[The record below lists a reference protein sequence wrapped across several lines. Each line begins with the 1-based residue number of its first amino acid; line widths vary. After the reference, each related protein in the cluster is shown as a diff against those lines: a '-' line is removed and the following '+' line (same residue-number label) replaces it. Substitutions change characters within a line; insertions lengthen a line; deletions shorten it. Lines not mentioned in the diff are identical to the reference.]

1 MTNSFAFPEPIFL
14 SAIEH
19 YSYCPRQWALIHLEQ
34 QFAENVHT
42 MRGNAAH
49 RLVDDH
55 SIKKEKHIRIERSL
69 PLYSLKYNLVGKA
82 DVVEFHAGG
91 AIYPVE
97 YKHGKKRARAHDE
110 LQLAAQAVCLE
121 EMLGKPVPVGA
132 IYHVSSRQ
140 RREVMIDEAL
150 RAKLQETLEAMR
162 EHERTGTMSPPVRD
176 ARCKE
181 CSLSEI
187 CQPLA
192 VNACKGKNI
201 SALFVIEDE

>member
-1 MTNSFAFPEPIFL
+1 MTKSSASSEPIFL

-49 RLVDDH
+49 TLVDDH
-55 SIKKEKHIRIERSL
+55 SIKQEKHIRIERSL
-69 PLYSLKYNLVGKA
+69 PLYSLKYNLIGKA
-82 DVVEFHAGG
+82 DVVEFHTGG

-97 YKHGKKRARAHDE
+97 YKYGKKRAKTHDE

-121 EMLGKPVPVGA
+121 EMLGKSVSTGA

-140 RREVMIDEAL
+140 RREVAIDATL
-150 RAKLQETLEAMR
+150 RIKLLETLEEMQKY
-162 EHERTGTMSPPVRD
+162 EQSKMLPPPVRD
-176 ARCKE
+176 TRCQE
-181 CSLSEI
+181 CSLIEI

-192 VNACKGKNI
+192 VNACKGEDI
-201 SALFVIEDE
+201 SSLFVIEDE